1 MKVIILAGGKGT
13 RLSEMTK
20 IIPKPLV
27 KIGKYPMLIHIM
39 NLYSKFG
46 FKDFIICTGYKHL
59 MFYSFFKDNYNINFI
74 KNSNKEKSF
83 KILNKGWHITLCYTG
98 IETGTA
104 GRLLKIKKLLINE
117 KNFFLTYGDGIG
129 NINIKKLLSFH
140 YKKKPIAT
148 LTAVIPPLRF
158 GEIKIKN
165 NHITNFEEKKLNYN
179 TWINGG
185 FFVLNNNIFK
195 YIKKFKSSLESDVL
209 TNLSKKKNLLAYRHY
224 KFWHPMDNIRD
235 RTNLLSLWLSGKAPW
250 K

>member
-1 MKVIILAGGKGT
+1 M
-13 RLSEMTK
+13 
-20 IIPKPLV
+20 
-27 KIGKYPMLIHIM
+27 
-39 NLYSKFG
+39 
-46 FKDFIICTGYKHL
+46 
-59 MFYSFFKDNYNINFI
+59 
-74 KNSNKEKSF
+74 
-83 KILNKGWHITLCYTG
+83 
-98 IETGTA
+98 
-104 GRLLKIKKLLINE
+104 
-117 KNFFLTYGDGIG
+117 TYGDGIG

-165 NHITNFEEKKLNYN
+165 NYITNFKEKKLNYN
-179 TWINGG
+179 TWVNGG

-209 TNLSKKKNLLAYRHY
+209 TNLSKKKKLLAYRHY